1 MREKLY
7 FFIYSDIG
15 MSTSFDIIIIK
26 AIQHNGINKAS
37 KNGLRSKTNTLLYD
51 RSVLKNKPC
60 KCNSPVNSS
69 ILKKQKIRQR

>member
-37 KNGLRSKTNTLLYD
+37 KKGLRSKTNTLLYD
-51 RSVLKNKPC
+51 RSEVTL
-60 KCNSPVNSS
+60 
-69 ILKKQKIRQR
+69 I